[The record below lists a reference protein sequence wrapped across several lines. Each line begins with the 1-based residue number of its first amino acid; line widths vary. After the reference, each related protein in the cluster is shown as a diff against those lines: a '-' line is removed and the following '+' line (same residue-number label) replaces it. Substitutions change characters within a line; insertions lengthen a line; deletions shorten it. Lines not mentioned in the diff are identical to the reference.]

1 MFDCLGACCCA
12 ESSFSPASTVCCRIS
27 AKDALHWGLVS
38 NVLPLERLLPEALAL
53 AGRIAGLSRPAV
65 TKAKGCVLAA
75 QDLPLSDGLVHEK

>member
-1 MFDCLGACCCA
+1 M
-12 ESSFSPASTVCCRIS
+12 CCRIS
-27 AKDALHWGLVS
+27 AQDALQWGLVS
-38 NVLPLERLLPEALAL
+38 RVLPLEQLLPEALAL